1 MGTED
6 RADVIERESE
16 ATVPASDAPGWTPVT
31 CIGNS
36 RSAEKPVAAGRKGAV
51 VSRTASEG
59 VVPQATAELDI
70 QLKRAY
76 EPPAAADGIRILV
89 DRLWPRGLTK
99 ASAAVDHWMRDLAP
113 STDLRRWFGH
123 DPSRWDEF
131 RREYA
136 RELRAR
142 EDLLEEV
149 RSLARRGRVTL
160 LFGARDEAHND
171 AVALREVL
179 LK

>member
-1 MGTED
+1 MMT
-6 RADVIERESE
+6 
-16 ATVPASDAPGWTPVT
+16 
-31 CIGNS
+31 
-36 RSAEKPVAAGRKGAV
+36 AGRKGGV
-51 VSRTASEG
+51 VSRTTSEE
-59 VVPQATAELDI
+59 VVHQATAELDI
-70 QLKRAY
+70 QLKRVY
-76 EPPAAADGIRILV
+76 EPPGAADGIRILV

-99 ASAAVDHWMRDLAP
+99 AEAAVDRWIRDLAP

-136 RELRAR
+136 RELRER
-142 EDLLEEV
+142 RHLLEEV

-160 LFGARDEAHND
+160 LFGARDETHND
-171 AVALREVL
+171 AAALREVL

>member
-1 MGTED
+1 MSKGQ
-6 RADVIERESE
+6 SQ
-16 ATVPASDAPGWTPVT
+16 PAPAGWT
-31 CIGNS
+31 GAAES
-36 RSAEKPVAAGRKGAV
+36 RSATQEVGRQPAAR
-51 VSRTASEG
+51 
-59 VVPQATAELDI
+59 LNI

-99 ASAAVDHWMRDLAP
+99 AEAAVDHWMRDLAP

-123 DPSRWDEF
+123 DPDRWDEF
-131 RREYA
+131 RRRYA
-136 RELRAR
+136 RELQAR
-142 EDLLEEV
+142 GDLLNEV
-149 RSLARRGRVTL
+149 RSLARRSRVTL
-160 LFGARDEAHND
+160 LFGARDETHNQ